1 MMGQRFMLEVILNF
15 LSNSYVDQPTL
26 HTRKI
31 NQHIA
36 RLRQY
41 DWFHT
46 LYYDEQYG
54 SLFFANRQ
62 SYILHSIKV
71 TIQCIRKDHKE
82 VFGRK

>member
-1 MMGQRFMLEVILNF
+1 MLEVILNF
-15 LSNSYVDQPTL
+15 LSNSYVGQPTL

-31 NQHIA
+31 KLI
-36 RLRQY
+36 
-41 DWFHT
+41 
-46 LYYDEQYG
+46 
-54 SLFFANRQ
+54 FANRQ

>member
-1 MMGQRFMLEVILNF
+1 MMGHRFMLEVILYF
-15 LSNSYVDQPTL
+15 LSNSYVGQPTL

-46 LYYDEQYG
+46 LYYDEQY
-54 SLFFANRQ
+54 S
-62 SYILHSIKV
+62 
-71 TIQCIRKDHKE
+71 
-82 VFGRK
+82 